1 MERQRSRYQW
11 NDLPGARDLDLLGSK
26 GVVRSPEGEW
36 YHSERYPRAYRIG
49 VLDVA
54 GVSTSICS
62 KDFRSVPEPSTAFGT
77 LFHLISVRT
86 VPPLRELVVLEA
98 RAHRMNGTNVNG
110 GVFPFCLRI
119 LQARDVGIHFFRI
132 QYLRRLCSNGTIM
145 EMFVK
150 YRA

>member
-11 NDLPGARDLDLLGSK
+11 NDQPGARDLDLLGSK

-62 KDFRSVPEPSTAFGT
+62 TDFRSVPEPSTAFGT

-86 VPPLRELVVLEA
+86 VPPLRELIVLEA
-98 RAHRMNGTNVNG
+98 REHRMNDTDVNG
-110 GVFPFCLRI
+110 GVFHVFSQVLTG
-119 LQARDVGIHFFRI
+119 ARSWNTLLGIR
-132 QYLRRLCSNGTIM
+132 YLRRTM
-145 EMFVK
+145 Q
-150 YRA
+150 